1 MTFNRN
7 YIDEL
12 IRIPST
18 VISTESISVELIA
31 SLIKSQIPQK
41 NDMKFPSDQTLF
53 LKKVIL
59 TRELLL
65 PQETNTEPLLT
76 MGLSVRLTSDLG
88 ENAVLQHLLSIKLP
102 LEEKTAFF
110 KIF

>member
-1 MTFNRN
+1 MYGCTF
-7 YIDEL
+7 YKSPYF
-12 IRIPST
+12 RIPST
-18 VISTESISVELIA
+18 VILTESISVELIA

-65 PQETNTEPLLT
+65 PQVNF
-76 MGLSVRLTSDLG
+76 RK
-88 ENAVLQHLLSIKLP
+88 NASIITTFNDCIIRKQ
-102 LEEKTAFF
+102 
-110 KIF
+110 IQSHC